1 MPVLK
6 RLFPVVAVTLFLLL
20 GALSAASAD
29 VSADQPGTA
38 PVQPTATGVPGGPS
52 AGAQPPALPAPKP
65 PPPRRD
71 PPPPEGPPVWLWI
84 ALGLAA
90 GAGVWVA
97 VLWVRGSRSPANS
110 EPLLESTAEL
120 IAVGRQQTPLVN
132 THEERTRPTR
142 RQR

>member
-6 RLFPVVAVTLFLLL
+6 RLFPVLAVALFLLL
-20 GALSAASAD
+20 GALSSASAD
-29 VSADQPGTA
+29 VSAGQPGTA
-38 PVQPTATGVPGGPS
+38 PAPPTATG
-52 AGAQPPALPAPKP
+52 GANAEQPPLLPQPKP

-84 ALGLAA
+84 LLGLAA
-90 GAGVWVA
+90 ASGVWVA
-97 VLWVRGSRSPANS
+97 VLWVRGSRSPSNA

-120 IAVGRQQTPLVN
+120 VAVGKQQTPLVTN
-132 THEERTRPTR
+132 KEQRTTQTR

>member
-1 MPVLK
+1 MPVVK
-6 RLFPVVAVTLFLLL
+6 RLFPIVAVTLFLLL
-20 GALSAASAD
+20 GALSSASAE
-29 VSADQPGTA
+29 VQADQPGTA
-38 PVQPTATGVPGGPS
+38 PAPPTATGGAS

-84 ALGLAA
+84 VLGLAA

-97 VLWVRGSRSPANS
+97 VLWVRGSRSPANA

-120 IAVGRQQTPLVN
+120 IAVGKQQTPLVN
-132 THEERTRPTR
+132 KHDDRTTQTR